1 EPEEVRAIRRALRR
15 SGGQV
20 RLVEA
25 GHVAV
30 EERLV
35 VQPLGDDDVRHG
47 DERGGIGR
55 RPDEDVLVGQR
66 VARPRDSWIDAHD
79 ARALLLRELQ
89 VLERAGAEGAVAR
102 APAPHD
108 DEPRVDVVGRLAAT
122 ALVVRLG
129 AIRHVDGKDL
139 GLGGNVRPQLRA
151 TAEAVE
157 QPLRRH
163 AGVVQHREAARAR
176 AVQDR
181 GRAIGIPHAPHLAR
195 HRVERLVPAD
205 ALELPDAARAR
216 PAQRITQAVGMVH
229 ALHLAEPAHARV
241 QRRHLG
247 RPLARIGADLHDAAV
262 AHVSVD
268 HAPPAAV
275 VAAGAGDDGLAR
287 RGGDARCFIEDA
299 AAHGASGYHWAMP
312 RTPGSLRARL
322 AAARERHRE
331 RHRPSGFGFAL
342 ADSID
347 YLDATTWDD
356 VSAGRS
362 VFLQRRYLG
371 ALERACPDNLVPRY
385 ALIFRDRHPVAAV
398 VMQIVTVAGT
408 RFVKALAAAEGNGAE
423 TLRRFGYRPVESD
436 PNMVLEIPPSW
447 RTYDD
452 YLGSLNAKYKNA
464 ARKIAKDLAEA
475 GGVVSRLAD
484 VGLEAKRVHG
494 LYLNVLENAAVRP
507 VTLPVAFF
515 PTLAEALGDDFR
527 ASIVRRGNQ
536 PVGFISVL
544 RDGDTA
550 VAYYIGFERAAGLGT
565 TVYLALLHSV
575 VADAIDMGCRRV
587 SFGRTA
593 LEPKAGLGA
602 RPERLWLWARHRNP
616 ALNVLIRNLLRAV
629 PHGEAPERNPFKNVP
644 AK

>member
-1 EPEEVRAIRRALRR
+1 
-15 SGGQV
+15 
-20 RLVEA
+20 
-25 GHVAV
+25 
-30 EERLV
+30 
-35 VQPLGDDDVRHG
+35 
-47 DERGGIGR
+47 
-55 RPDEDVLVGQR
+55 
-66 VARPRDSWIDAHD
+66 
-79 ARALLLRELQ
+79 
-89 VLERAGAEGAVAR
+89 
-102 APAPHD
+102 
-108 DEPRVDVVGRLAAT
+108 
-122 ALVVRLG
+122 
-129 AIRHVDGKDL
+129 
-139 GLGGNVRPQLRA
+139 
-151 TAEAVE
+151 
-157 QPLRRH
+157 
-163 AGVVQHREAARAR
+163 
-176 AVQDR
+176 
-181 GRAIGIPHAPHLAR
+181 
-195 HRVERLVPAD
+195 
-205 ALELPDAARAR
+205 
-216 PAQRITQAVGMVH
+216 
-229 ALHLAEPAHARV
+229 
-241 QRRHLG
+241 
-247 RPLARIGADLHDAAV
+247 
-262 AHVSVD
+262 
-268 HAPPAAV
+268 
-275 VAAGAGDDGLAR
+275 
-287 RGGDARCFIEDA
+287 
-299 AAHGASGYHWAMP
+299 MP

-347 YLDATTWDD
+347 YLDAATWDA

-385 ALIFRDRHPVAAV
+385 ALIFRGRHPVAAV

-408 RFVKALAAAEGNGAE
+408 RFMKPLAPAAGRSEGRSGRVLLRRALSPALRRAGAAMRERMLVCGNLLSWGFHAAAFARDEDPAAIWPAVAEAMYRVRRAERLSGQSDFALVKDLSAAERDGAE

-527 ASIVRRGNQ
+527 ASIVRRENQ

-550 VAYYIGFERAAGLGT
+550 VAYYIGFRAHGRPRQHGLSRAAALGRRRRNRDGLPPRVVRPDGARAEGRSRRPARAPLALGPPPQPGAQRADPQSAASRAARRGARAQSVQERAGE
-565 TVYLALLHSV
+565 V
-575 VADAIDMGCRRV
+575 RR
-587 SFGRTA
+587 
-593 LEPKAGLGA
+593 
-602 RPERLWLWARHRNP
+602 
-616 ALNVLIRNLLRAV
+616 
-629 PHGEAPERNPFKNVP
+629 
-644 AK
+644 